1 MAPASTPKSSR
12 NRTLALGI
20 FFIVL
25 ASQIYISLFSGDLNI
40 SVAIV
45 LLPVLSFL
53 SPGFPAL
60 KAAVI
65 SAPGVFFLRLVFQFF
80 AEGTLAGC
88 VRAHAPEMLFYISY
102 GILFTLYLRA
112 VPLRPVRRVPGG
124 AAGVHGSHCG

>member
-1 MAPASTPKSSR
+1 MAPASTPKSNRS
-12 NRTLALGI
+12 RTLALGI

-53 SPGFPAL
+53 FPGFPAM

-65 SAPGVFFLRLVFQFF
+65 SAPGVFLLRLVFQLF
-80 AEGTLAGC
+80 AEGSLSGGAA
-88 VRAHAPEMLFYISY
+88 AHAPELLFS
-102 GILFTLYLRA
+102 ILSLI
-112 VPLRPVRRVPGG
+112 
-124 AAGVHGSHCG
+124 HI